1 MDLRTALRFALD
13 GNALLILG
21 AGFSVESKNVRG
33 ECIPSVSELVDK
45 IYSEIYNEFDVAKD
59 EKEPLEELSE
69 RCIEEGYS
77 EELCKLLKELFTQQA
92 CSTADDNA
100 NAAIILNLPWRRIY
114 TTNYDNVAEN
124 YSSNCGIVR
133 TPVTLCDDIKE
144 HNGDNVIIHIN
155 GYIANLTPSRLGN
168 DFKLSTSSYLIA
180 SYQKNEWIMQLKSD
194 IDAAS
199 AVVLVGV
206 SGNSDLDLKRLIFN
220 EGQYREKLIFVDIK
234 EKRFDIR
241 RKFGSISTVG
251 LAGMAAEIQKV
262 KETHHPVEQSI
273 TYSCFKMLSLNQD
286 VKGGFID
293 STVRRNML
301 EKGIFDE
308 DILAHHIRDNEYLF
322 WRKEVTS
329 IETCFNLNKA
339 RCVCVTSRLANGK
352 TCLTYLLSAE
362 LLSKSWDVFLFE
374 HDNVHLQIELDSF
387 RTTRKKTLI
396 IVESYH
402 LYFNLL
408 DKLRRVLDNQNV
420 YLLLSSRTGIHV
432 SVCQRLPST
441 LGISDEQI
449 QEVNLDVLDSEDIDS
464 FIKLLEKDDY
474 LLSERQKSLN
484 EKRKLLKNKCHS
496 CISEALLELV
506 HSQEVRTRIDNS
518 CQALSENHI
527 AQTVAY
533 SSLILLL
540 LNVDLTTNEL
550 FTVLNIQGLPQSAIN
565 NTGLK
570 DLIDF
575 QGGRIHVHSTIFA
588 KYVISKLPISDILEY
603 MTIINENADSLF
615 SENKVNAIRSS
626 FVTYSNINLLVPIRM
641 RSYEKNQQILEY
653 YYNLSQ
659 HNFYDDNPFFW
670 LQYAIVSMDVAD
682 YKRAEELIEKAYSC
696 ASAIRNF
703 DTFQIDTQYGR
714 LVLEK
719 ICGSKTNSIKPFED
733 FTAADNSF
741 KSALRSPR
749 GNVRQVIKQVIKA
762 YPVFYAKY
770 ASMLSPMEKNHIL
783 RSTTDF
789 IEAANNNNEAA
800 RRRKRI
806 SEIIS
811 DEELQKLICLRKSIL
826 SPDID

>member
-21 AGFSVESKNVRG
+21 AGFSVESTNVRG
-33 ECIPSVSELVDK
+33 ECIPTVSKLVDK
-45 IYSEIYNEFDVAKD
+45 IYSEIYNEFDVSDD

-69 RCIEEGYS
+69 RCIEEGHS
-77 EELCKLLKELFTQQA
+77 EELCRLLKELFTQQA
-92 CSTADDNA
+92 CSTADNNA

-155 GYIANLTPSRLGN
+155 GYIADLTPSRLGN
-168 DFKLSTSSYLIA
+168 DFKLTTSSYLIA

-251 LAGMAAEIQKV
+251 LAGMATEVQKV

-273 TYSCFKMLSLNQD
+273 AYSCFKRLSLNRD
-286 VKGGFID
+286 VKGVLID

-329 IETCFNLNKA
+329 IETCFSLNKA

-402 LYFNLL
+402 LYFTLL
-408 DKLRRVLDNQNV
+408 DKLRRALDNQNV

-432 SVCQRLPST
+432 SVCQRLPFT

-474 LLSERQKSLN
+474 LLPERQKSIN
-484 EKRKLLKNKCHS
+484 EKRKLLTNKCHS

-518 CQALSENHI
+518 CQTLSENPI
-527 AQTVAY
+527 AKTVAY

-565 NTGLK
+565 NPGFK

-588 KYVISKLPISDILEY
+588 KYVISKLPISEILEY

-641 RSYEKNQQILEY
+641 RSYQMNQQILEY

-659 HNFYDDNPFFW
+659 RNYYDDNPFFW
-670 LQYAIVSMDVAD
+670 LQYAIVSMDVSD
-682 YKRAEELIEKAYSC
+682 YKRAEELIDKAYSC
-696 ASAIRNF
+696 ASAKRNF

-719 ICGSKTNSIKPFED
+719 ICGSQATSIKPFED
-733 FTAADNSF
+733 FTAADNAF

-762 YPVFYAKY
+762 YPIFYTKY

-789 IEAANNNNEAA
+789 IEAANNNNKAA
-800 RRRKRI
+800 MKRKRI

-811 DEELQKLICLRKSIL
+811 DEDLQKLISLRMSIL